1 MIETLKL
8 PRYTFPVV
16 GLTLGWP
23 GQNPQLKPRMA
34 PEFRVMENGYQ
45 HRTNW
50 SEALADYDQEMTTYY
65 DLRNA
70 NQRVDSYINQV
81 VKQLTPKREL
91 LDESLQAARW
101 QGFII

>member
-1 MIETLKL
+1 
-8 PRYTFPVV
+8 
-16 GLTLGWP
+16 
-23 GQNPQLKPRMA
+23 
-34 PEFRVMENGYQ
+34 
-45 HRTNW
+45 
-50 SEALADYDQEMTTYY
+50 MTTYY